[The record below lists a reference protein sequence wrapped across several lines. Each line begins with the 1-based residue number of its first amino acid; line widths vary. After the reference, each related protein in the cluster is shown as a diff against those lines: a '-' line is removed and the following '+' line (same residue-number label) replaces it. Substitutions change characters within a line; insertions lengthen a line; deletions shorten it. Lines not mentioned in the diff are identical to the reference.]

1 MSRSLND
8 LHPAMQ
14 PMAAE
19 FLNNCKTAGIDLL
32 VTCTWRSAVEQDA
45 LYAQG
50 RTTPGSIVTRAKAGQ
65 SRHNHT
71 LAGRPASLALDV
83 VPLRLGKPVWAASD
97 AIWQDVGRIG
107 KACGLEWAGEWTRMR
122 EFPHFQ
128 HPNAKAIAAKE
139 A

>member
-19 FLNNCKTAGIDLL
+19 FLNNCKAAGIDLL
-32 VTCTWRSAVEQDA
+32 VTCTWRSGAEQDA

-71 LAGRPASLALDV
+71 LSGRPASLALDV

>member
-19 FLNNCKTAGIDLL
+19 FLNNCKAAGIDLL
-32 VTCTWRSAVEQDA
+32 ITCTWRSAAEQDA

-71 LAGRPASLALDV
+71 LTGRPASLALDV